1 MNSVV
6 LSGCIDDA
14 HTEHPM
20 TRLPRPP
27 TIRSAEPAPGRR
39 TAMAALAAL
48 LFGPA
53 ALAPTK
59 AIAQAFPTQPIK
71 LISPWPPG
79 GSNDTFSRLIAARLA
94 TAFGQNVLVENRP
107 GATGTIGVGQVARAP
122 ADGYTIVMGSSPTH
136 ATAAAIYPT
145 LTYDPV
151 RDFTGVTMVGTVSN
165 VLVVHPSVPART
177 VQELIALARQA
188 PGTLTFSSSGNGSS
202 QHLSG
207 EMFKV
212 MTGVDMLHVPYKGA
226 APAVADILAGHVKL
240 GFHNMP
246 DVVPHLKSGALRAI
260 AVTAARRVA
269 ALPDVPT
276 IAESGV
282 PGYAAEVWFGVFAPA
297 ATPRPVVDRLH
308 DEISK
313 ALTDPEI
320 RGRLQALGNE
330 VSGIG
335 PDAFNAYVRTEV
347 TRWAEI
353 VRKAGVTPN

>member
-1 MNSVV
+1 M
-6 LSGCIDDA
+6 I
-14 HTEHPM
+14 
-20 TRLPRPP
+20 RLIRPRLLLL
-27 TIRSAEPAPGRR
+27 G
-39 TAMAALAAL
+39 LAL
-48 LFGPA
+48 LTSA
-53 ALAPTK
+53 VALRTGDAG
-59 AIAQAFPTQPIK
+59 AQSFPEHPIK

-79 GSNDTFSRLIAARLA
+79 GSNDTFSRLIASRLNKA
-94 TAFGQNVLVENRP
+94 LGQPVIVENRP
-107 GATGTIGVGQVARAP
+107 GATGTLGVSQAARAP

-151 RDFTGVTMVGTVSN
+151 RDFAPVTMVGTVSN
-165 VLVVHPSVPART
+165 VLVVHPAVPAKT
-177 VQELIALARQA
+177 VQELIALARQT
-188 PGTLTFSSSGNGSS
+188 PGQLTFASAGNGSS

-212 MTGVDMLHVPYKGA
+212 MTGIDMLHVPYKGA

-246 DVVPHLKSGALRAI
+246 DVVPHLRSGGLRAI
-260 AVTAARRVA
+260 AVTAAKRAA

-297 ATPRPVVDRLH
+297 GTPRPVVDRLH
-308 DEISK
+308 AELSK

-320 RGRLQALGNE
+320 KGKLEALGNE

-335 PDAFNAYVRTEV
+335 PDAFSAYVKTEV
-347 TRWAEI
+347 TRWADI
-353 VRKAGVTPN
+353 VTKAGVKSN

>member
-1 MNSVV
+1 MFRPFRVSAALSLACAAV
-6 LSGCIDDA
+6 LS
-14 HTEHPM
+14 
-20 TRLPRPP
+20 
-27 TIRSAEPAPGRR
+27 
-39 TAMAALAAL
+39 AAGFAL
-48 LFGPA
+48 QPLPA
-53 ALAPTK
+53 A
-59 AIAQAFPTQPIK
+59 AQAYPSQTVK

-79 GSNDTFSRLIAARLA
+79 GSNDTFSRLIASRLSPA
-94 TAFGQNVLVENRP
+94 LGQPVIVENRP
-107 GATGTIGVGQVARAP
+107 GATGTLGVGQVARAP

-151 RDFTGVTMVGTVSN
+151 RDFAPVTMVGTVSN
-165 VLVVHPSVPART
+165 VLVVHPSVPAKT
-177 VQELIALARQA
+177 VRELIALAKQS

-212 MTGVDMLHVPYKGA
+212 MAGVDMLHVPYKGA

-246 DVVPHLKSGALRAI
+246 DVVPHLKTGGLRAI
-260 AVTAARRVA
+260 AVTAARRAA

-297 ATPRPVVDRLH
+297 GTPRPVIDRLH
-308 DEISK
+308 SEISR
-313 ALTDPEI
+313 ALADTEI
-320 RGRLQALGNE
+320 KGKLDALGNE
-330 VSGIG
+330 VSGMG
-335 PDAFNAYVRTEV
+335 PDAFAAYVKTEV

-353 VRKAGVTPN
+353 VRKAGVKSN

>member
-1 MNSVV
+1 MNGLSRLRLVLLGFALSVSA
-6 LSGCIDDA
+6 LTLHPREAAAQPFPA
-14 HTEHPM
+14 H
-20 TRLPRPP
+20 
-27 TIRSAEPAPGRR
+27 
-39 TAMAALAAL
+39 
-48 LFGPA
+48 
-53 ALAPTK
+53 
-59 AIAQAFPTQPIK
+59 PIK

-79 GSNDTFSRLIAARLA
+79 GSNDTFSRLIASRLNA
-94 TAFGQNVLVENRP
+94 ALGQPVIVENRP
-107 GATGTIGVGQVARAP
+107 GATGTLGVSQVARAP

-151 RDFTGVTMVGTVSN
+151 RDFAPVTMIGTVSN
-165 VLVVHPSVPART
+165 VLVVHPSVRAET
-177 VQELIALARQA
+177 VQELIQLARQN
-188 PGTLTFSSSGNGSS
+188 PGTLTFASSGNGSS

-212 MTGVDMLHVPYKGA
+212 MAGVDMLHVPYKGA

-246 DVVPHLKSGALRAI
+246 DVVPHLKSGSLRAI
-260 AVTAARRVA
+260 AVTAATRAA

-282 PGYAAEVWFGVFAPA
+282 SGYAAEVWFGVFAPA
-297 ATPRPVVDRLH
+297 GTPPPIVDRLH
-308 DEISK
+308 EEISN

-320 RGRLQALGNE
+320 KGKLEALGNE

-335 PDAFNAYVRTEV
+335 PVAFGAYVKTEV
-347 TRWAEI
+347 TRWADI
-353 VRKAGVTPN
+353 AKKAGVKPN

>member
-1 MNSVV
+1 M
-6 LSGCIDDA
+6 L
-14 HTEHPM
+14 
-20 TRLPRPP
+20 RLNRPRLLQL
-27 TIRSAEPAPGRR
+27 G
-39 TAMAALAAL
+39 LAL
-48 LFGPA
+48 LA
-53 ALAPTK
+53 SIVALHPLQAV
-59 AIAQAFPTQPIK
+59 AQSFPEHPIK

-79 GSNDTFSRLIAARLA
+79 GSNDTFSRLIASRLNKA
-94 TAFGQNVLVENRP
+94 LGQPVVVENRP
-107 GATGTIGVGQVARAP
+107 GATGTLGVGQVARAP

-151 RDFTGVTMVGTVSN
+151 RDFAPVTMVGTVSN
-165 VLVVHPSVPART
+165 VLVVHPSVPAKT
-177 VQELIALARQA
+177 VQELIALARHK
-188 PGTLTFSSSGNGSS
+188 PGELAFASAGNGSS

-246 DVVPHLKSGALRAI
+246 DVVPHLKTGGLRAI
-260 AVTAARRVA
+260 TVTAARRAA

-297 ATPRPVVDRLH
+297 GTPRPVIDRLH
-308 DEISK
+308 AEISK
-313 ALTDPEI
+313 TLTDSEI
-320 RGRLQALGNE
+320 KGKLEALGNE

-335 PDAFNAYVRTEV
+335 PDAFAAYVETEV

-353 VRKAGVTPN
+353 AKKAGVKQN